1 MFEFMLR
8 PFLECLI
15 LVGIHTYLGLHVI
28 RRRVIFVDLALA
40 QIAALG
46 TIVGGI
52 LGLMDGTAAAMTYS
66 LLFCLVGAAVFA
78 FTRVRHDRIP
88 QEAVIGLVYAITFAL
103 AILVVQK
110 TEGVEHMEGILVGN
124 LLFVK
129 WSDILASLVAYALVG
144 GFHLVFWKRFLLISD
159 YPEKA
164 FRQGMSV
171 RLWDFLFYAT
181 FGFVITFSTRVA
193 GVLLVFVFLVAPAI
207 LAVMITS
214 RFSRQLLIGWGSG
227 TLVTVIGLYLSAHPD
242 IDLPSGPTVV
252 TFYGVVLAVAA
263 VVVYLVKS
271 RDRQRALAHTGIGLI
286 MVALIGVGL
295 WGSGRL
301 LAALQGASE
310 PGLGQGR
317 RPAAA
322 QAPALEAHPPCP
334 PGAAAGS
341 AAGEQALGRGQGGT
355 GRGLGP
361 GGGMGRRRGRGL
373 GPGGGR
379 GRGMGPGMGMGRG
392 RGYRHGQPQPAP
404 AAVDLLPGEQLEA
417 ICSRVEQGD
426 VDGLGELIAFVSD
439 DETPEMYCAEAL
451 EVLRTKAGS
460 DFGFSCEAEPAANR
474 EACARMRQWLKEEY
488 APAD

>member
-15 LVGIHTYLGLHVI
+15 LVGIHAYLGLHVI

-52 LGLMDGTAAAMTYS
+52 MGLMEGTAPAMTYS
-66 LLFCLVGAAVFA
+66 LLFCLVGAALFA

-129 WSDILASLVAYALVG
+129 WSDILATLVVYALIG
-144 GFHLVFWKRFLLISD
+144 GFHLVFWKRFLLISE

-164 FRQGMSV
+164 FRQGINV

-207 LAVMITS
+207 LAVMITT
-214 RFSRQLLIGWGSG
+214 RFSRQLLVGWGSG
-227 TLVTVIGLYLSAHPD
+227 TLVTVVGLYLSAHPD

-252 TFYGVVLAVAA
+252 AFYGVVLAVSA
-263 VVVYLVKS
+263 VVVYLVKT
-271 RDRQRALAHTGIGLI
+271 RDRQRALAHTGIGLAV
-286 MVALIGVGL
+286 VALVAFGL
-295 WGSGRL
+295 WGGGHL
-301 LAALQGASE
+301 LAAVQGE
-310 PGLGQGR
+310 PQSGFGHGHVH
-317 RPAAA
+317 RPPELEPESSGSPG
-322 QAPALEAHPPCP
+322 APAD
-334 PGAAAGS
+334 AAAGD
-341 AAGEQALGRGQGGT
+341 AALGRGRGGP

-361 GGGMGRRRGRGL
+361 GHGMGRRRGRGL

-379 GRGMGPGMGMGRG
+379 GRGTGPGMGMGRG

-404 AAVDLLPGEQLEA
+404 AAADLLPGEQLEA
-417 ICSRVEQGD
+417 ICNRVEQGD
-426 VDGLGELIAFVSD
+426 VDGLGELVEFVSD
-439 DETPEMYCAEAL
+439 DETPEMYCSEAL
-451 EVLRTKAGS
+451 AVLRTKAGS

-474 EACARMRQWLKEEY
+474 EACARMRKWLKEEFSTT
-488 APAD
+488 D

>member
-52 LGLMDGTAAAMTYS
+52 LGLVDGTAAMTYS
-66 LLFCLVGAAVFA
+66 LLFCLVGAALFA
-78 FTRVRHDRIP
+78 STRVRHDRIP

-144 GFHLVFWKRFLLISD
+144 GFHLVFWKRFLLISE

-164 FRQGMSV
+164 FRQGMRV

-207 LAVMITS
+207 LAVMITT

-227 TLVTVIGLYLSAHPD
+227 TLVTVVGLYLSAHPD

-252 TFYGVVLAVAA
+252 AFYGVVLAVAA
-263 VVVYLVKS
+263 VAFYLVKAT
-271 RDRQRALAHTGIGLI
+271 DRQRALAHTGIGLVLVAV
-286 MVALIGVGL
+286 VALGL
-295 WGSGRL
+295 WGGGHL
-301 LAALQGASE
+301 LVALQGE
-310 PGLGQGR
+310 PSDGVHHGHHH
-317 RPAAA
+317 A
-322 QAPALEAHPPCP
+322 APALEDACP
-334 PGAAAGS
+334 PGDRDAAAAG
-341 AAGEQALGRGQGGT
+341 EALGRGRGGP
-355 GRGLGP
+355 GRGLGL
-361 GGGMGRRRGRGL
+361 GRGMGRRRGRGL
-373 GPGGGR
+373 GPGGM
-379 GRGMGPGMGMGRG
+379 GRGMGR
-392 RGYRHGQPQPAP
+392 RHRHGQPQP
-404 AAVDLLPGEQLEA
+404 AAVDLLPGERLEA
-417 ICSRVEQGD
+417 ICSRVEHGD
-426 VDGLGELIAFVSD
+426 VDGLGELVEFISA

-451 EVLRTKAGS
+451 AVLRSKAGS
-460 DFGFSCEAEPAANR
+460 DFGFSCEAEPADNR
-474 EACARMRQWLKEEY
+474 EACARMRKWLKEEFSST
-488 APAD
+488 D